1 MKKVSKIKMAMLS
14 LSIVAM
20 NMAFPIATYAMVVQH
35 GLQ

>member
-20 NMAFPIATYAMVVQH
+20 NMAFPIATFAMVVQH
-35 GLQ
+35 SPK